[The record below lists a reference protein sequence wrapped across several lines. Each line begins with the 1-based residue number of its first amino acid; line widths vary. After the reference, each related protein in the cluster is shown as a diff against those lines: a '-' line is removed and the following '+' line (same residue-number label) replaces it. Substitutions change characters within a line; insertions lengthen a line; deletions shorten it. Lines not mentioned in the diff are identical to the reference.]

1 MNKKEDLILFKES
14 ALIAC
19 DGALSLLER
28 KVYNVLL
35 YNARKTYF
43 YKDDEYWEVNGTD
56 GDDKGWNFRNYL
68 NLRKNKFNIEVKNLK
83 ELANAREINDTD
95 LNKIIDNLMRAR
107 VRTNILKKDKNE
119 IWEEEELFVLLPA
132 IKKIKPQKTNT
143 IQMLIYAI
151 PDKIFQIISQEQD
164 ILPFAK
170 INLEIQKKLK
180 SKYSLILYEI
190 IADYRNSYKIPKIPI
205 ITFRKLMGISDN
217 YRFDNITRKCLK
229 PAIEELKLI
238 GIDIKYEIIREKQT
252 PIAIQLS
259 YGNNSEKIFKKN
271 KNQEINIF
279 DAFLVEDNKITIKN
293 KMLLEKR

>member
-14 ALIAC
+14 ALVAC

-56 GDDKGWNFRNYL
+56 GADKGWNFRNYT
-68 NLRKNKFNIEVKNLK
+68 NLRKNKFSIEVKNLK

-119 IWEEEELFVLLPA
+119 VWEEEELFVLLPA

-143 IQMLIYAI
+143 IHTLIYAI
-151 PDKIFQIISQEQD
+151 PNQIFQIISQEQD

-180 SKYSLILYEI
+180 SKYSLTLYEI
-190 IADYRNSYKIPKIPI
+190 ITDYNNSYKIPRIPI
-205 ITFRKLMGISDN
+205 NAFKQVMGISDK
-217 YRFDNITRKCLK
+217 YRFNNITNKCIK
-229 PAIEELKLI
+229 PAITELNHI
-238 GIDIKYEIIREKQT
+238 GIKIKYEIIRKSKT
-252 PIAIQLS
+252 PIAIQFFIDT
-259 YGNNSEKIFKKN
+259 KINEAN
-271 KNQEINIF
+271 KNDKEISIF
-279 DAFLVEDNKITIKN
+279 DAFFVTDNKITVKN
-293 KMLLEKR
+293 KMLAEKR